1 MTAVATYPAEAAPLI
16 EALLHGI
23 RDALGENLLG
33 FYLRGS
39 LALGGFDPE
48 TSDVDVLVVTER
60 PVSEAEFETL
70 DRLHTR
76 IRPRENEYDRSY
88 EVSYV
93 DQASLKRFE
102 WGERRHPTVGS
113 DWAFGWAEH
122 RDNFV
127 LERWVVRER
136 GVVVAGP
143 DPKTLIDPISA
154 DDLRA
159 AVVGELHVRMEHWA
173 GGEDPPAWLGTRY
186 YQAFEIETLCRAL
199 YTLEMSALS
208 TKRQAVEWALQTLPE
223 PWHALVEWSREYHA
237 DKTADGAKI
246 PQIMRFARW
255 AAARAHLDGALP
267 ATTRDAV
274 AGLLERL
281 TTDLRATVGENL
293 VGIYLCGSLAL
304 AGFDPKT
311 SDVDVLVVTEG
322 PPSEEEMAA
331 LKALHERL
339 PPRGNEFG
347 QEYEVYY
354 IDRATLRRFAPG
366 QHHVKV
372 AFDDPLGWT
381 EHRPNWVLE
390 RWTVREHGVTLIG
403 PRPKTLIEPVSAGE
417 LRQAA
422 GAELRLRLRNW
433 TGGKWPFSE
442 MRYHGTQ
449 AFEVETVCRALHT
462 AASGEVGT
470 KRAAI
475 GWALASLPSR
485 WHALIRWAEA
495 HRKEPVRDDAKTAEV
510 LEFLRWGVGE
520 IE

>member
-1 MTAVATYPAEAAPLI
+1 
-16 EALLHGI
+16 
-23 RDALGENLLG
+23 
-33 FYLRGS
+33 
-39 LALGGFDPE
+39 
-48 TSDVDVLVVTER
+48 
-60 PVSEAEFETL
+60 
-70 DRLHTR
+70 
-76 IRPRENEYDRSY
+76 
-88 EVSYV
+88 
-93 DQASLKRFE
+93 
-102 WGERRHPTVGS
+102 
-113 DWAFGWAEH
+113 
-122 RDNFV
+122 
-127 LERWVVRER
+127 
-136 GVVVAGP
+136 
-143 DPKTLIDPISA
+143 
-154 DDLRA
+154 
-159 AVVGELHVRMEHWA
+159 
-173 GGEDPPAWLGTRY
+173 
-186 YQAFEIETLCRAL
+186 
-199 YTLEMSALS
+199 
-208 TKRQAVEWALQTLPE
+208 
-223 PWHALVEWSREYHA
+223 
-237 DKTADGAKI
+237 
-246 PQIMRFARW
+246 MRFARW

-322 PPSEEEMAA
+322 PPSEEETAA